1 MPLAFAEVAIP
12 AEVAVPRSC
21 PCALAGVGRRRL
33 PASKFLYLGFMWER
47 EMRLEAGSR
56 PSPAFLR
63 HPDCLSGL
71 RFPGGQG
78 ESWLWSLGIGPGE
91 VSGKCGS
98 RAVLQR
104 VAGQPPHLSKL
115 GSLEKS
121 FIAAYFFFFL
131 KHTFLLPAPP
141 LHHPFFIISS
151 SPRPLLPSNFSP
163 SILLPLLVSGWAVGD
178 IILFQACS
186 LAFVLGEH

>member
-21 PCALAGVGRRRL
+21 LCALAGVGRRRL
-33 PASKFLYLGFMWER
+33 PASKFLYLGFMWEQ
-47 EMRLEAGSR
+47 EMRLEAGSS

-121 FIAAYFFFFL
+121 FIAAYFFFFKAYFL
-131 KHTFLLPAPP
+131 TPRTPSSPPLLHHFLLPPP
-141 LHHPFFIISS
+141 PPPIQLF
-151 SPRPLLPSNFSP
+151 PLN
-163 SILLPLLVSGWAVGD
+163 
-178 IILFQACS
+178 S
-186 LAFVLGEH
+186 LAASGLWVGCRGYHSLSGLFFGLCFG